1 MPTNLN
7 STDLLDTIK
16 SAMMAASRRETR
28 TVMVD
33 GQSVQ
38 VPFPFSSPADWR
50 ECWIYF
56 LMLDRFANPSALPR
70 GPWNRVFSHR
80 QGGTFKGVQSQL
92 GYLSDLG
99 VKALWLSPVLKNPK
113 PDFDYNYHGYATQ
126 DFLNVDE
133 RFASDG
139 TRATAERELSA
150 LIGEA
155 HARGIY
161 VILDIV
167 LNHAG
172 RVFDYEI
179 CGKAVSMFADANVM
193 SAPLGN
199 EPSVEWLNGF
209 GFPRSDWT
217 DDNLPGP
224 ANLSADDA
232 VWPSDLQNRL
242 FFRRRGSKLTDN
254 LGSRGFVPGDFGDM
268 RQLVAEYDASGQ
280 EGLRSK
286 YGAAPVISI
295 LVRAYQ
301 YLMARYD
308 VDGYRIDT
316 VKYVYSEGVRN
327 FGNAMREFALA
338 IGKKNFFTFGEIY
351 DQEETI
357 AGFVGRRTKG
367 GEGFGIDA
375 ALDFPLFYNLPAVAK
390 CSSPVETI
398 RSVFDNRKTAE
409 KDQLSSHGEAG
420 RYFVS
425 FLDNHDQHERIQ
437 HPLTPDNQV
446 TLALG
451 LLFALQGIPC
461 VYYGTEQGLSGT
473 VDVEGHPDL
482 SANESTREAL
492 WGKMPV
498 AFDRTHPRYAII
510 KALST
515 LRQREPAL
523 LYGRFYFREISGN
536 GTDFGHSFGR
546 GGIVAF
552 SRILADCEVLVLA
565 NTSTKDD
572 FSGFVLVDRDLN
584 STPRQMHVVFSNLN
598 NNGTGTVKQIS
609 VARFFQGNDVS
620 TAPAAALPVLV
631 KAGEIQILVS
641 RPYTG

>member
-1 MPTNLN
+1 MPTNLD
-7 STDLLDTIK
+7 STDLLDTVK
-16 SAMMAASRRETR
+16 SAMSAASRRETR
-28 TVMVD
+28 AVVVD
-33 GQSVQ
+33 GQAVQ
-38 VPFPFSSPADWR
+38 VPFPFPSPTDWR

-56 LMLDRFANPSALPR
+56 LMLDRFANSSAPPR

-92 GYLSDLG
+92 GYLADLG

-139 TRATAERELSA
+139 TRETAERELTE
-150 LIGEA
+150 LIDEA
-155 HARGIY
+155 HARGMY
-161 VILDIV
+161 VVLDIV

-172 RVFDYEI
+172 RVFDYERPE
-179 CGKAVSMFADANVM
+179 GVVSTFADASVM
-193 SAPLGN
+193 NGPLGD
-199 EPSVEWLNGF
+199 EPSIEWLNGF
-209 GFPRSDWT
+209 GFPRSDWK
-217 DDNLPGP
+217 DGDLPGP
-224 ANLSADDA
+224 AGLSVDDA
-232 VWPSDLQNRL
+232 VWPTDLQNRF
-242 FFRRRGSKLTDN
+242 FFRCRGSKLTDAP
-254 LGSRGFVPGDFGDM
+254 GSKGFAPGDFGDM

-280 EGLRSK
+280 EDLRSK

-295 LVRAYQ
+295 LVRAYR

-308 VDGYRIDT
+308 LDGYRIDT
-316 VKYVYSEGVRN
+316 VKYVYPDGVRN

-367 GEGFGIDA
+367 GDGFGIDA

-398 RSVFDNRKTAE
+398 RNVFDKRKALE
-409 KDQLSSHGEAG
+409 EGQLSSHGEAG

-437 HPLTPDNQV
+437 HPLTPGNQV

-451 LLFALQGIPC
+451 LLFTLQGIPC

-473 VDVEGHPDL
+473 VDAKGEPDL
-482 SANESTREAL
+482 NSNESTREAL
-492 WGKMPV
+492 WGKTPV
-498 AFDRTHPRYAII
+498 AFDQTHPRYAMI
-510 KALST
+510 KALSA
-515 LRQREPAL
+515 LRQTEPAL

-536 GTDFGHSFGR
+536 GTDFGHSFGK
-546 GGIVAF
+546 GGVLAF
-552 SRILADCEVLVLA
+552 SRILADSEVLVVA
-565 NTSTKDD
+565 NTSATDD

-584 STPRQMHVVFSNLN
+584 SVPRQMHVVFSNMN
-598 NNGTGTVKQIS
+598 NNGTGTVRQIS
-609 VARFFQGNDVS
+609 TARFFQGNDVS

-631 KAGEIQILVS
+631 KAGEIQVLAPV
-641 RPYTG
+641 